1 MERRRAR
8 TRKDS
13 THKGK
18 VRGRDIAAAAAAV
31 TKAAVRAKGNRT
43 ALLRRMALP

>member
-8 TRKDS
+8 THKVS

-18 VRGRDIAAAAAAV
+18 GRDIAAAAAAV
-31 TKAAVRAKGNRT
+31 TKAVRAKGSRT
-43 ALLRRMALP
+43 ALLRRMAPP

>member
-8 TRKDS
+8 TRKD
-13 THKGK
+13 THRGK

-31 TKAAVRAKGNRT
+31 TKAAVRAKGSRT
-43 ALLRRMALP
+43 ALLRRMARP

>member
-13 THKGK
+13 TRGK
-18 VRGRDIAAAAAAV
+18 VRDIAAAAAAA
-31 TKAAVRAKGNRT
+31 TKAPRAKGSRT
-43 ALLRRMALP
+43 VLLRRMALP